1 MIIQFE
7 QDAYVYL
14 QNATNQTIPKP
25 VPEPTGVRR
34 SEPTGVRG
42 LEPTGVRR
50 SEPKVSV
57 GQNLPVSVD

>member
-14 QNATNQTIPKP
+14 QNATNQTIPKH
-25 VPEPTGVRR
+25 VPEPTGVRG
-34 SEPTGVRG
+34 SEATSARR

-50 SEPKVSV
+50 LEPTGVRR
-57 GQNLPVSVD
+57 